1 MDSLPD
7 IVMPEVEEV
16 KPEDDKNNIKMD
28 INDVSDNED
37 LMDELEKP
45 KMSQEQIFQTPK
57 IKKVNEK
64 PIKPKMSQ
72 EQIFQTPIIK
82 KVHEKPIK
90 PKRVLSEEHKEKLK
104 LAREKALLTRQA
116 NAAIKKET
124 KELEKKVKT
133 NKLNKLRTEA
143 NGPQEEEEAT
153 PPPTPRP
160 VQENNISQKDL
171 EAVALNAI
179 MGHEKIRKERK
190 KQKKEQQE
198 VLYQQNLLKQQLS
211 NVINNKPVIQQ
222 FSTNGVW
229 DDFF

>member
-7 IVMPEVEEV
+7 ISMPEVEEV
-16 KPEDDKNNIKMD
+16 KPEEDKNNIKME
-28 INDVSDNED
+28 INDLSDNED

-45 KMSQEQIFQTPK
+45 KLSQEQIFQTPK
-57 IKKVNEK
+57 
-64 PIKPKMSQ
+64 
-72 EQIFQTPIIK
+72 IK

-104 LAREKALLTRQA
+104 LAREKALATRQA

-143 NGPQEEEEAT
+143 NGPHTEGAEHPTT

-171 EAVALNAI
+171 ETVALNAI
-179 MGHEKIRKERK
+179 IGHEKIRKERK

-211 NVINNKPVIQQ
+211 NVVSNKPIHPHY
-222 FSTNGVW
+222 STNGVW

>member
-16 KPEDDKNNIKMD
+16 KPEDDKNNIKME
-28 INDVSDNED
+28 INDQSDNED

-45 KMSQEQIFQTPK
+45 KLSQEQIFQTPK
-57 IKKVNEK
+57 
-64 PIKPKMSQ
+64 
-72 EQIFQTPIIK
+72 IK

-104 LAREKALLTRQA
+104 LAREKALATRQA

-143 NGPQEEEEAT
+143 NGPQEEAT

-179 MGHEKIRKERK
+179 IGHEKIRKERK

-211 NVINNKPVIQQ
+211 NVVSNKPIHPHY
-222 FSTNGVW
+222 STNGVW